1 MNGCSARGAIDLPQ
15 VTSYDYD
22 APLDEQG
29 NPTEKYFALKR
40 MMAENFPEMQQ
51 NGTMDKRNNR
61 QKRNQLERKVSFFA
75 TPDTISKADPLDL
88 SSNNGRIGSEYWVPI
103 VSNNDQKRCGQ

>member
-1 MNGCSARGAIDLPQ
+1 MAVQPESTIDLPQ

-29 NPTEKYFALKR
+29 NPKEKYFALKR

-51 NGTMDKRNNR
+51 MEPWIKRNNR
-61 QKRNQLERKVSFFA
+61 QKRNQLERKSQLFRN
-75 TPDTISKADPLDL
+75 T
-88 SSNNGRIGSEYWVPI
+88 
-103 VSNNDQKRCGQ
+103 